1 MAFPRPGAVDK
12 IGKFLKER
20 AEKQVRLPVTEI
32 LINSLNLLAILS
44 IPAVA
49 FAVAAHFLEISIQ
62 SMLALRFGWRS
73 IMWTGWLG
81 TPIHEL
87 SHVVACW
94 TFGHRVDEVRLFDP
108 DVKTGRLGFVRHSYR
123 RGNWFEELGNVFI
136 GTAPLVG
143 GSLVM
148 LLLLFLFFPRLA
160 NELLHHPAM
169 SEANSWGELF
179 SGLHQAF
186 GEFVTGLFAWKNL
199 ATLRLWVFLYLVLC
213 VASHMAPSR
222 SDYEGAGRGSVLAVT
237 GAFAA
242 SFLTMLFSRNP
253 FAVALSAFQL
263 AMPIIIMGILSIV
276 LCFVIWLALSVL
288 VYFVDRWR

>member
-1 MAFPRPGAVDK
+1 
-12 IGKFLKER
+12 
-20 AEKQVRLPVTEI
+20 VTEI
-32 LINSLNLLAILS
+32 LFNSLNLLAILS
-44 IPAVA
+44 IPAVV

-62 SMLALRFGWRS
+62 SMLAARFGWRS

-94 TFGHRVDEVRLFDP
+94 VFGHRVDEVRLFDP

-148 LLLLFLFFPRLA
+148 LLLLFLFFPKLA
-160 NELLHHPAM
+160 GELLRHPALT
-169 SEANSWGELF
+169 EASSWGELF
-179 SGLHQAF
+179 NGLLHAF
-186 GEFVTGLFAWKNL
+186 SEFITNLFTWKNL
-199 ATLRLWVFLYLVLC
+199 AKLRLWVFLYLVLC

-222 SDYEGAGRGSVLAVT
+222 SDYEGAGRGAVVAVV
-237 GAFAA
+237 GAFSA
-242 SFLTMLFSRNP
+242 SILTMLFSRNP
-253 FAVALSAFQL
+253 FAVALSIFQL
-263 AMPIIIMGILSIV
+263 AIPIIIMGLLSIV
-276 LCFVIWLALSVL
+276 LCFVIWLALTIF
-288 VYFVDRWR
+288 VYFVDRWRLSH